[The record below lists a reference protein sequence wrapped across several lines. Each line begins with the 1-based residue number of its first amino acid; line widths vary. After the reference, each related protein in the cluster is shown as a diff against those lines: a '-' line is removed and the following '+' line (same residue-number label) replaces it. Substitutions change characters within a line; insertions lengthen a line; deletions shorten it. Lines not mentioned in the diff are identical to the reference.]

1 MTLEEQRK
9 RGRKPLPL
17 KRGSRMEKTDE
28 KGKMKEKLNCPAVLS
43 SSLGF
48 FQVLFML
55 PFSIL
60 QKNCFPPL
68 YPKLAS

>member
-1 MTLEEQRK
+1 
-9 RGRKPLPL
+9 
-17 KRGSRMEKTDE
+17 MEKTDE